1 MNGPGSSSP
10 GGFGS
15 GGVGGQPPTSG
26 LGTGSGGFGA
36 SNSAGGGP
44 SGAFGSGTSGGLGRG
59 SNNGPNLGTGNFDAN
74 RGSPGGGFG
83 SGGSS
88 GGGIG
93 RGPASGMGGGMPG
106 GASFGG
112 RVQQGPGSAVGG
124 RNGDGFQQARSTGI
138 GYGGGGGGR
147 GDPGFMNQQGGGFQ
161 QQQQG
166 QGRNLFQNLGRLPE
180 GSAQRPQDGQF
191 PKADA
196 YAMSTPGSG
205 LGYNSG
211 YSSGRSYNKYRTLD
225 QESRGF
231 GSPQGPRAT
240 FSATDGA
247 SQLPP
252 CYNAESRYLKYRT
265 LDGEMNRQ
273 AQQVR
278 YNIFSVMFAHHLM
291 SFIQFLIILMS
302 FSNSLWFSL
311 VEFYSFS
318 SEDLR
323 LSKRELASGQRE
335 LRTQTLAVE
344 AS

>member
-10 GGFGS
+10 GGFG
-15 GGVGGQPPTSG
+15 GGSPAGSSSTGSFG
-26 LGTGSGGFGA
+26 SGSGGFGGG
-36 SNSAGGGP
+36 AGGQMGGP
-44 SGAFGSGTSGGLGRG
+44 GSSSPGGFGGGAGGQM
-59 SNNGPNLGTGNFDAN
+59 NTN

-88 GGGIG
+88 GGGLG
-93 RGPASGMGGGMPG
+93 RAPTSGMGGGMSG
-106 GASFGG
+106 GASFG
-112 RVQQGPGSAVGG
+112 RAQQGSGSAMGG

-147 GDPGFMNQQGGGFQ
+147 GDPGSMNQQGGGFQ
-161 QQQQG
+161 QQRQG

-180 GSAQRPQDGQF
+180 GSAQRQQQDGRF

-211 YSSGRSYNKYRTLD
+211 YDGRSYNKYRTLD

-252 CYNAESRYLKYRT
+252 CYNPESRYLKYRT

-278 YNIFSVMFAHHLM
+278 LQHL
-291 SFIQFLIILMS
+291 QCY
-302 FSNSLWFSL
+302 
-311 VEFYSFS
+311 VRS
-318 SEDLR
+318 SSHVLNYI
-323 LSKRELASGQRE
+323 GF
-335 LRTQTLAVE
+335 
-344 AS
+344 

>member
-1 MNGPGSSSP
+1 MN
-10 GGFGS
+10 
-15 GGVGGQPPTSG
+15 T
-26 LGTGSGGFGA
+26 
-36 SNSAGGGP
+36 
-44 SGAFGSGTSGGLGRG
+44 
-59 SNNGPNLGTGNFDAN
+59 N

-88 GGGIG
+88 GGGLG
-93 RGPASGMGGGMPG
+93 RAPTSGMGGGMSG
-106 GASFGG
+106 GASFG
-112 RVQQGPGSAVGG
+112 RAQQGSGSAMGG

-147 GDPGFMNQQGGGFQ
+147 GDPGLMNQQGGGFQ
-161 QQQQG
+161 QQQQRQG

-180 GSAQRPQDGQF
+180 GSAQRQQQDGRF

-196 YAMSTPGSG
+196 YAMSTPGFG

-211 YSSGRSYNKYRTLD
+211 YDGRSYNKYRTLD

-252 CYNAESRYLKYRT
+252 CYNTESRYLKYRT

-278 YNIFSVMFAHHLM
+278 LQHL
-291 SFIQFLIILMS
+291 QCY
-302 FSNSLWFSL
+302 
-311 VEFYSFS
+311 VRS
-318 SEDLR
+318 SSHVLNYI
-323 LSKRELASGQRE
+323 GF
-335 LRTQTLAVE
+335 
-344 AS
+344 